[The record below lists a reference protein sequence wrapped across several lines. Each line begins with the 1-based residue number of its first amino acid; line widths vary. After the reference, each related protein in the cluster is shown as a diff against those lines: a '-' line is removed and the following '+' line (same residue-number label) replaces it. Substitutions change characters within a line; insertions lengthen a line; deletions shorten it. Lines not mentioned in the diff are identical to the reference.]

1 MNGDLKSIPRDVQV
15 GSADRVRVERRVR
28 PPNGSG
34 TSSTRWRWVWYVEV
48 RMSAEVVNEIPQI
61 SLPVGGGCQVGDE

>member
-1 MNGDLKSIPRDVQV
+1 MFEDTAGA
-15 GSADRVRVERRVR
+15 GWVRVERRVR

-48 RMSAEVVNEIPQI
+48 RMNAGVVNEISQI

>member
-1 MNGDLKSIPRDVQV
+1 MEV
-15 GSADRVRVERRVR
+15 DRAGWVRVERGVR